1 MTGNEGNDSSKH
13 AVKAVKR
20 RALHHGVH
28 YPVPVIIENAVRQRG
43 SFPCPD
49 CGGKTQVIS
58 SRPVDG
64 RVVRRRHCLD
74 CNVRVTTTERVGDVV
89 QESEALR
96 QKLAQFVRLADE
108 IMRMFGQ

>member
-1 MTGNEGNDSSKH
+1 MTENAGADSSKH
-13 AVKAVKR
+13 AVAAVKR
-20 RALHHGVH
+20 RALHRGGH
-28 YPVPVIIENAVRQRG
+28 YPVTKIIENAARQKG

-49 CGGKTQVIS
+49 CGGKTQVID

-74 CNVRVTTTERVGDVV
+74 CNARVTTTERVGDMV
-89 QESEALR
+89 QETEALR

-108 IMRMFGQ
+108 IMKMFGQ